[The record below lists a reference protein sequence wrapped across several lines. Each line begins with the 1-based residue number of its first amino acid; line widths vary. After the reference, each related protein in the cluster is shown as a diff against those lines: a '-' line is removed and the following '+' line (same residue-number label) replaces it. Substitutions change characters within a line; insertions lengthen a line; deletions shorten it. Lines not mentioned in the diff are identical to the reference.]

1 MSFLCHFHFQMAE
14 EDSPAWNTRSSQ
26 TSQRA
31 HSQDEP
37 ENNLPDSRE
46 NSIYEITLL
55 PLVKNTVGER
65 NTSAVKLSVFVF
77 GGASWS
83 AIKASIFEKFKTKC
97 HGLAHRDDAGVWSV
111 RDEQVTEDDF
121 ASIFSMKLGSHVKK
135 FDSDVGMQDWLVST
149 RSQRVTLSIYKY
161 GNEIGTKQQLTEFN
175 ATCIAPSNQD
185 RSGAPNESTIQEF
198 MAKLHSKWDSMWEA
212 DSPIWRLWATHVVR
226 PPMLAWETRV
236 RQEPPPHIL
245 SRLRHTTSIHEL
257 RYGQAHRSTRTS
269 LEIVDGSLLQLEQLK
284 ATVDIV
290 VQRMQLFQEALVAK
304 REILVGMER
313 ELAPI
318 PPNELPIPVLDASR
332 NNPDVDH
339 DFAVEDATA

>member
-37 ENNLPDSRE
+37 ENNLPESRE

-149 RSQRVTLSIYKY
+149 RNQRVTLSIYKY

-212 DSPIWRLWATHVVR
+212 DSPIW
-226 PPMLAWETRV
+226 P
-236 RQEPPPHIL
+236 
-245 SRLRHTTSIHEL
+245 
-257 RYGQAHRSTRTS
+257 HRSTRTS
-269 LEIVDGSLLQLEQLK
+269 LEIVDWSLLQLEQLK

-339 DFAVEDATA
+339 DFAVEDATG